1 MHSGAEQQI
10 VDDYVRR
17 HPDHT
22 PSTNV
27 LVQASGKLVLIDKLL
42 PKLKANGH
50 KVCTAMLICS
60 IDVSPL
66 IYMCMCPGADILSD
80 GSSVGYSGG
89 LPSHEELPL

>member
-1 MHSGAEQQI
+1 MHVDFLKFYSISGAEQQI
-10 VDDYVRR
+10 VDDYVCR

-50 KVCTAMLICS
+50 KVCTANAY
-60 IDVSPL
+60 VPPL
-66 IYMCMCPGADILSD
+66 VYYIKKFHKVTCFEIF
-80 GSSVGYSGG
+80 GY
-89 LPSHEELPL
+89 L